1 MNRKV
6 LIVTAT
12 SAVVGSSIL
21 LANTFFSAPPI
32 PNTNSTQ
39 FNAKLGPKNQENI
52 FTGSSVNVSYGMVK
66 VEIKVT
72 GGRITDVRAL
82 EAPDGRSSGY
92 SEYAIPVLREQT
104 LAAQSADIQGASGAS
119 FTSFGWKTSLAAAL
133 KSANL

>member
-32 PNTNSTQ
+32 PNANSTQ
-39 FNAKLGPKNQENI
+39 FNAKLGSKNHEHV

-72 GGRITDVRAL
+72 GGRITEVRAL
-82 EAPDGRSSGY
+82 EAPDGRSSGF
-92 SEYAIPVLREQT
+92 SDYAIPVLREQT

>member
-6 LIVTAT
+6 LFVTAAT
-12 SAVVGSSIL
+12 AGVGSSIL
-21 LANTFFSAPPI
+21 LANTFFNEPPTPI
-32 PNTNSTQ
+32 TTSTQ
-39 FNAKLGPKNQENI
+39 FSSKSASENQEHV
-52 FTGSSVNVSYGMVK
+52 FTGPSVNVSYGMVK

-72 GGRITDVRAL
+72 GGRITEVRAL
-82 EAPDGRSSGY
+82 EAPDGRSSGF
-92 SEYAIPVLREQT
+92 SDYAIPVLREQT